1 MYKLLLPPESEIETL
16 EREWML
22 SKITNNAFEYISR
35 CLEDL
40 KLYPDSVQI
49 MENFLVACLDYGLQ
63 NLSSQQEIS
72 TAFAEF
78 SKKFMN
84 APNEKKTGR
93 IGFFKF

>member
-1 MYKLLLPPESEIETL
+1 
-16 EREWML
+16 ML
-22 SKITNNAFEYISR
+22 YVAFVYEVRFDGY
-35 CLEDL
+35 
-40 KLYPDSVQI
+40 VQI